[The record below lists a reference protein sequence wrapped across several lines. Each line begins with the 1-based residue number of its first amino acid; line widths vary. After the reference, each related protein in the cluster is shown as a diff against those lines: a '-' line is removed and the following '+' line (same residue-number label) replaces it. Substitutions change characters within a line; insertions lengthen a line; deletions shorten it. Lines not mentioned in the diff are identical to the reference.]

1 MAVRW
6 RHLSV
11 CILLLQLFLV
21 VLLLPQHEHLT
32 GILSKQVLRY
42 WMAVFARE
50 LLLVILHVL
59 LVWTAH
65 LLSS

>member
-1 MAVRW
+1 MAVGW

-21 VLLLPQHEHLT
+21 VLLLPLHDHLT
-32 GILSKQVLRY
+32 GILTKQVLRY
-42 WMAVFARE
+42 WVAVFARE